1 MMQKRSGRM
10 QRLVT
15 AGLLPERAGQPVK
28 VVAHISLAD
37 LLMLEGSSALL
48 EEWTEQLRARWA
60 GHRAGAS
67 AGGNIGGAWLDG
79 DAAQAVACDAAMA
92 PYVAGDVNPDALE
105 DLVRLCVQLDR
116 LRHHPRPGQNDTGT
130 DEDGSIRQDS
140 ADPSDTS
147 FGVGGQGA
155 SGADT
160 TQAWEAIERAIIGK
174 TTILLLHS

>member
-1 MMQKRSGRM
+1 MRF
-10 QRLVT
+10 
-15 AGLLPERAGQPVK
+15 
-28 VVAHISLAD
+28 
-37 LLMLEGSSALL
+37 
-48 EEWTEQLRARWA
+48 
-60 GHRAGAS
+60 
-67 AGGNIGGAWLDG
+67 
-79 DAAQAVACDAAMA
+79 
-92 PYVAGDVNPDALE
+92 E

-140 ADPSDTS
+140 ADHSDTS

-174 TTILLLHS
+174 TMILLLHSQSVLDL